1 MQIAPP
7 PAGAQAASRRARSLS
22 AFNHPDYR
30 YLLIGTMGSQMGD
43 WIQTVG
49 QGWLILLLT
58 HSAAQLGIFG
68 FVRGAAILVV
78 TPFGGVIAD
87 RLNRRNLLVT
97 STAVGAVTAC
107 ILAVLVA
114 TGLIRVWELYL
125 TGICDG
131 LVASISQ
138 PVRQVM
144 VYDVVGSEDLTN
156 AVAHNAIGG
165 NLTRIV
171 GPAAGGLLLG
181 LGGVA
186 SCFFGQAACYLV
198 ASGATFLIRTEGRA
212 EVARSSVLSSL
223 REGAR
228 YIAQQPLIQLLL
240 LTAIIPSL
248 LVYPYL
254 RFMPVFAT
262 DVLHS
267 GALGYGFL
275 LTGVGFGSILGAAGV
290 AWITEFRYKGLAM
303 LVGNTIYMAMIGA
316 FALAHIF
323 VLAFAFLVLAG
334 IANTV
339 YNTYNQ
345 TLLQWNIEDAY
356 RGRVLAL
363 YLTGSNLTPIGSLA
377 MGFMIV
383 AWSPSAVVASFCA
396 IAVLALLA
404 VTALSPSLRRL

>member
-1 MQIAPP
+1 MHVVPSDAAAP
-7 PAGAQAASRRARSLS
+7 SRRSRALS

-68 FVRGAAILVV
+68 FVRGAAILLV

-87 RLNRRNLLVT
+87 RTNRRNLLVV
-97 STAVGAVTAC
+97 STAVGALSAC
-107 ILAVLVA
+107 VLAILVA
-114 TGLIRVWELYL
+114 TGLIRVWELYI
-125 TGICDG
+125 TGIVDG
-131 LVASISQ
+131 LVASVSQ

-144 VYDVVGSEDLTN
+144 VYDVVGPDDLTN
-156 AVAHNAIGG
+156 AVALNAIGS

-171 GPAAGGLLLG
+171 GPSVGGLLIG
-181 LGGVA
+181 FAGVA
-186 SCFFGQAACYLV
+186 SCFFGQAACYVV
-198 ASGATFLIRTEGRA
+198 ASAATFLIRTQGLRPLGQ
-212 EVARSSVLSSL
+212 SSVLRSL

-228 YIAQQPLIQLLL
+228 YIAAQPLIQLLL

-248 LVYPYL
+248 LVYPYV

-267 GALGYGFL
+267 GAVGYGIL
-275 LTGVGFGSILGAAGV
+275 LTGVGFGSVVGAAGV
-290 AWITEFRYKGLAM
+290 AWMTEFRYKGLAM
-303 LVGNTIYMAMIGA
+303 LIGNTIYMAMIAA

-323 VLAFAFLVLAG
+323 ALAFAFLVLAG

-339 YNTYNQ
+339 YNAYNQ

-363 YLTGSNLTPIGSLA
+363 YLTGTNVTPIGALI
-377 MGFMIV
+377 MGFLIT
-383 AWSPSAVVASFCA
+383 AWGPSTVVAGFSGVA
-396 IAVLALLA
+396 AVLLLLI
-404 VTALSPSLRRL
+404 TFLSPTLRRL